1 MSNIFVPAAI
11 RDKATRDTFIA
22 VVKELNNVKTVTT
35 SLTDPNIY
43 TPGKPGDVIFS
54 ESSNSI
60 WVFSGTTWVLAADN
74 TTTATVTLFNKT
86 NIISAPALPT
96 GSFTYTFS
104 SSVLSGSGFNG
115 WTQTPPSLNKG
126 EYLWSIQA
134 PAVSSLTTDTIN
146 ANEFSA
152 PAIIGIGG
160 EDGLAG
166 NFSDLQGSIAQTQI
180 PSGIIDS
187 TRLAN
192 DSVISS
198 KISANAVGANAIA
211 ANVITGDK
219 IVANTIT
226 GNLLNTT
233 GIITSSAQMGTAT
246 VVTATIGNN
255 QVTFP
260 QAVQGSSSQI
270 IAKTDTTNK
279 TLATM
284 TVSQTGAPAQI
295 VAYFTVSHNNG
306 TSTSQAE
313 WISFNVSLKANGAVL
328 AGLNDAKVGDIN
340 SPAIILS
347 AQHIATGSITYTLEF
362 SNTGNGAATNTIVI
376 YPRIQ
381 FTELKK

>member
-1 MSNIFVPAAI
+1 MSNIFVPAGI

-22 VVKELNNVKTVTT
+22 VVKEINAVKTVTT
-35 SLTDPNIY
+35 LANDPGVY
-43 TPGKPGDVIFS
+43 TPGRPGDVIFS

-60 WVFSGTTWVLAADN
+60 WIFSGTAWVLAADN
-74 TTTATVTLFNKT
+74 TTTATATLFNKT
-86 NIISAPALPT
+86 SAASAPALPT

-104 SSVLSGSGFNG
+104 SSVLTGSGLNG
-115 WTQTPPSLNKG
+115 WTQTPPSLAQG

-134 PAVSSLTTDTIN
+134 PAVSSIATDTIN
-146 ANEFSA
+146 ATEFSA

-160 EDGLAG
+160 ADGLAG
-166 NFSDLQGSIAQTQI
+166 NFSDLQGAIAQTQI
-180 PSGIIDS
+180 PAGVIDS
-187 TRLAN
+187 TRLAAN
-192 DSVISS
+192 SVISG

-226 GNLLNTT
+226 GGLLSTT
-233 GIITSSAQMGTAT
+233 GIITSSAQMDNAT
-246 VVTATIGNN
+246 VITATIGNN

-260 QAVQGSSSQI
+260 QSVQGSASQI
-270 IAKTDTTNK
+270 IAKTDTANK

-284 TVSQTGAPAQI
+284 TVTQTGAPAQI

-306 TSTSQAE
+306 TGTSQTE
-313 WISFNVSLKANGAVL
+313 WISFNVNLKANGAVL
-328 AGLNDAKVGDIN
+328 AGLADAKVGDIN
-340 SPAIILS
+340 SPAILLS
-347 AQHIATGSITYTLEF
+347 AQHIATGSTTYTLEF
-362 SNTGNGAATNTIVI
+362 SNTGNGAATNSIVL